1 MSHFCWS
8 KQKSKSNCQVLSL
21 DLLPE
26 HEVTDLVYQV
36 EQATVLGLLRAGLH
50 AALSLTEPGRW
61 TGHVE
66 SARRFTLDHFIALV
80 ESRAVNDILVVCTNL
95 EKICYIRV
103 S

>member
-50 AALSLTEPGRW
+50 AALSLTEPGRRGGRW
-61 TGHVE
+61 AGHVE
-66 SARRFTLDHFIALV
+66 CARRFTLDHFIAFI
-80 ESRAVNDILVVCTNL
+80 ETRAVNDILVV
-95 EKICYIRV
+95 
-103 S
+103 